1 MRRTRRNRLF
11 IFAGQF
17 RADLSWLFDTRE
29 FFSFPRA
36 SGIELFLPPCF
47 STSEEG
53 ERNVPDKSGRTRP
66 SGSRRRWR
74 KEFRSNGR
82 KELFGEIRRSTR
94 ETRKTRERTVGSRK
108 NESTKNVASVRS
120 RVVMVKS
127 GGRRECSEGIG
138 LRSDFGRIRCG
149 RHRKVGSL
157 LAAKIKN
164 DRLDKERQPLFVL
177 VPSWLSPGG
186 GEASRGHRIAVR
198 LRSDSVWFAIE
209 K

>member
-1 MRRTRRNRLF
+1 M
-11 IFAGQF
+11 
-17 RADLSWLFDTRE
+17 
-29 FFSFPRA
+29 
-36 SGIELFLPPCF
+36 
-47 STSEEG
+47 
-53 ERNVPDKSGRTRP
+53 NVPDKSGRTRP

-82 KELFGEIRRSTR
+82 TEFFGEIRRSTR
-94 ETRKTRERTVGSRK
+94 ETRKARERTVGSRK

-127 GGRRECSEGIG
+127 GGRRECSEGTG